1 MMKKDSLIL
10 AASSAYNKM
19 YYFNEKFNKLPDQV
33 KDELQVICV
42 LFTEDVGGILFI
54 EFEEDGSLIFKT
66 YVDEADANYDEI
78 GSALKVKE
86 ILEKKKDLL
95 KSIELFYKVFFLSK
109 EQ

>member
-1 MMKKDSLIL
+1 MKKDSLIL

-33 KDELQVICV
+33 KDELQIICV

-54 EFEEDGSLIFKT
+54 EFEEDGSLVFKT
-66 YVDEADANYDEI
+66 YSDEGDSNYDEI

-86 ILEKKKDLL
+86 ILEKEKELL
-95 KSIELFYKVFFLSK
+95 NSIEVFYKVFFLSK
-109 EQ
+109 EE